1 MDLLQDNTLYCFFTL
16 ALNKLSWLLLHVL
29 VTTALR
35 TSFFVHLGLK
45 IIIKGIF
52 IVM

>member
-16 ALNKLSWLLLHVL
+16 ALNKLSWLLLPYVL
-29 VTTALR
+29 V
-35 TSFFVHLGLK
+35 FFVHLGLK